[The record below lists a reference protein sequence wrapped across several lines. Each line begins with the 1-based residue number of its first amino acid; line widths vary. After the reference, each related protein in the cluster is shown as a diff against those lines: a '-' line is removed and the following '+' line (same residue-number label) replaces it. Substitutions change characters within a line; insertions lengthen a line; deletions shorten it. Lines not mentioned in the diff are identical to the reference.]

1 MASIEFDARKDRINR
16 AKHGISLSRAR
27 DFEWNEARIEPDGRR
42 DYGEP
47 RFVAT
52 GMIDGR
58 MHVLVF
64 TRRGDAVRAIGLR
77 KANARERKR
86 HEQKEETATH

>member
-1 MASIEFDARKDRINR
+1 MAKIEFDERKDRINR
-16 AKHGISLSRAR
+16 GKHGISLARAG

-47 RFVAT
+47 RYVAT

-58 MHVLVF
+58 IHVLVF
-64 TRRGDAVRAIGLR
+64 TRRGDVIRAIGLR
-77 KANARERKR
+77 KANARERNR
-86 HEQKEETATH
+86 HEQKEEATTH

>member
-16 AKHGISLSRAR
+16 AKHGVSLARAGY
-27 DFEWNEARIEPDGRR
+27 FEWNKARIEPDRRR
-42 DYGEP
+42 DYGEL

-64 TRRGDAVRAIGLR
+64 TRRGEVIRAIGLR

-86 HEQKEETATH
+86 HEHKEETATH